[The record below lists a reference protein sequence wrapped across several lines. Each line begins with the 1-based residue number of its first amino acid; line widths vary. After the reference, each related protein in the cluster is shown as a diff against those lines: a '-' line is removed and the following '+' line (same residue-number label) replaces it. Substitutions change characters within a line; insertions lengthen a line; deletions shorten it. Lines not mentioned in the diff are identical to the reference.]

1 MRLRQSLFS
10 TYSIVARDPA
20 TGQLGVAVQTH
31 QMCVG
36 SRILW
41 ARPGLGAVITQSL
54 SNISYAP
61 MAGAM
66 LREGIPPERII
77 AALVASD
84 DRPEVRQVA
93 VVDAQGRAAAFT
105 GIGCI
110 REAGHH
116 TGEGYSVQA
125 NMMTHPTVVKAMAET
140 YEAAQGDLAQRM
152 LAALQAAQAEGG
164 DIRGMQS
171 AALKV
176 VPADLAAR
184 DWAVDY
190 DLRVDEHANPVSELA
205 RLVRLRHSQIADEAG
220 YAALASGD
228 RDRALALWQAA
239 RGGPGTGRD
248 GLLAGGRAGRR
259 IRRRAGRR
267 GTAGRD
273 PGGRSAPRPLAGPDR
288 AAGRLRA
295 DRARRPGRRP
305 GQGGQ
310 GQRQGPQN
318 PEEDSQENARQRRR
332 EKSVRVRQTQGRVI
346 SRTESRQPCLS
357 RNTSASFAR

>member
-1 MRLRQSLFS
+1 MSLRYNLFS

-20 TGQLGVAVQTH
+20 SGQLGVAVQTH

-36 SRILW
+36 SQIIW
-41 ARPGLGAVITQSL
+41 TQPGLGAVITQSVA
-54 SNISYAP
+54 NISYAP
-61 MAGAM
+61 LAGAM

-93 VVDAQGRAAAFT
+93 VVDAQGRATAFT

-125 NMMTHPTVVKAMAET
+125 NMMDRPTVVKAMAAAF
-140 YEAAQGDLAQRM
+140 EAASGDLARRM

-176 VPADLAAR
+176 VPADRAAR
-184 DWAVDY
+184 AWAVDY

-205 RLVRLRHSQIADEAG
+205 RLVRLRHSQVTDEAG
-220 YAALASGD
+220 YAALAAGD
-228 RDRALALWQAA
+228 RARALALWQAA
-239 RGGPGTGRD
+239 REEAPELEETAFWQAIALAD
-248 GLLAGGRAGRR
+248 EHNDVPAAAALLAPALADDP
-259 IRRRAGRR
+259 RRAHWLDLIER
-267 GTAGRD
+267 
-273 PGGRSAPRPLAGPDR
+273 LAACGIVRHGDR
-288 AAGRLRA
+288 AEALVKAVKAATKGRKAPKKTPRKTP
-295 DRARRPGRRP
+295 ARGGGKKASKPGKR
-305 GQGGQ
+305 
-310 GQRQGPQN
+310 
-318 PEEDSQENARQRRR
+318 
-332 EKSVRVRQTQGRVI
+332 
-346 SRTESRQPCLS
+346 
-357 RNTSASFAR
+357 